1 MEGAT
6 ATFVKETLPG
16 GMRVVVEPIPHVRS
30 VAVGLWYGVGSRHED
45 ETTSGLSHFLEHM
58 FFKGTARRSAR
69 DIAETMDQVGGQLN
83 AVTTKEYTCIYTRVL
98 DEHFPIGLDVIA
110 DMALNSRLDPQDVER
125 EKGIILEEI
134 KLYEDTPDEQIHD
147 FLVQTMWDGH
157 ALGRSVLGT
166 AEAVQA
172 FDVAEVARFF
182 DTYYRPANMVV
193 GVAGNV
199 DPPVVV
205 NSVAAAFD
213 GRQGGARPSEGG
225 APTRAVRREVRRKDT
240 EQVHLAVG
248 GTGVPL
254 EHPDMYGLQLV
265 SMILGGGPS
274 SRLFQEIREERG
286 LAYSVYSYTASYR
299 DGGLSAIYAG
309 VSPRHAASVL
319 ELVQAEL
326 LALSSGGIKEMELQ
340 RARDQVKAAM
350 VMSLESTSSRMSR
363 LARGELMLG
372 RVLDTDEIIA
382 RIDAVT
388 LDDAHRIA
396 DALLGPNELTVCA
409 IGPVHPD
416 LAPI

>member
-1 MEGAT
+1 MT
-6 ATFVKETLPG
+6 VTFVKETLPEG
-16 GMRVVVEPIPHVRS
+16 LRVIVEPIPHVRS
-30 VAVGLWYGVGSRHED
+30 VAVGLWYGIGSRHEGD
-45 ETTSGLSHFLEHM
+45 ATSGLSHFLEHM

-110 DMALNSRLDPQDVER
+110 DMALNPRLDPQDVER
-125 EKGIILEEI
+125 EKGIVLEEI

-147 FLVQTMWDGH
+147 LLVQTMWGGH

-172 FDVAEVARFF
+172 LDVADVTGFYAA
-182 DTYYRPANMVV
+182 YYRPTNVVV

-199 DPPVVV
+199 DPPAVVS
-205 NSVAAAFD
+205 SVLAAFD
-213 GRQGGARPSEGG
+213 GHQGGTRPPDGG
-225 APTRAVRREVRRKDT
+225 APIRAVKREVRRKDT

-248 GTGVPL
+248 GAGVPL

-286 LAYSVYSYTASYR
+286 LAYSVYSYTASYS

-319 ELVQAEL
+319 ELVRAEL
-326 LALSSGGIKEMELQ
+326 LALSRGGISELELQ

-372 RVLDTDEIIA
+372 RVLDMDEIIA

-388 LDDAHRIA
+388 LGDAHRIA
-396 DALLGPNELTVCA
+396 NALLDPDQLTVCA
-409 IGPVHPD
+409 IGPVGPD
-416 LAPI
+416 LVPE